1 MVEQTARHPLTLGP
15 AATEPLAVYLHIPFC
30 QVRCAYCDFNT
41 YAGLN
46 DLIEPYTRALAHE
59 IHLVGQGA
67 GRPRVHTI
75 FFGGGTPS
83 LLPLAALAQLLAAL
97 RHAFDL
103 TPDCEITL
111 EANPGTVQ
119 RDYFVGLHDL
129 GVNRL
134 SLGVQSSH
142 PHELRLLD
150 RAHLFGDVAQAVT
163 WARAAGFER
172 LNLDLIYALPHQ
184 TLGQW
189 QATLHRTLGL
199 GPDHI
204 SAYALS
210 LEHGTPMRA
219 WVQRGL
225 LAEPEP
231 DLAAD
236 MYTWTT
242 ETLAAHGFHHYE
254 ISNWARHPGEVC
266 RHNRHYWRNLPY
278 LGLGAGAH
286 GYANGV
292 RYSNVL
298 APAVFIQRLA
308 PQAAPRPFPL
318 SPAVATTQPVSATE
332 AMNDTLLLGLRLLH
346 EGVALHTF
354 RARHGVDALTHFGK
368 TLRRLRALNLLAW
381 DDTTLRLTPAG
392 RFVSNRVFSEFV

>member
-1 MVEQTARHPLTLGP
+1 MTA
-15 AATEPLAVYLHIPFC
+15 LAVYLHIPFC

-46 DLIEPYTRALAHE
+46 ELIELYTHALAQE
-59 IHLVGQGA
+59 IHLVGQAG
-67 GRPRVHTI
+67 GRPKVDTV

-83 LLPLAALAQLLAAL
+83 LLPLNALEHLLTAL
-97 RHAFDL
+97 QKAFDVV
-103 TPDCEITL
+103 PDCEITL

-119 RDYFVGLHDL
+119 RDYFVGLHAL

-199 GPDHI
+199 GPDHL

-225 LAEPEP
+225 LAEPDP

-254 ISNWARHPGEVC
+254 ISNWARDPNQAC
-266 RHNRHYWRNLPY
+266 RHNLHYWRNQAY
-278 LGLGAGAH
+278 VGLGAGAH
-286 GYANGV
+286 GYANGL
-292 RYSNVL
+292 RYANVL
-298 APAVFIQRLA
+298 APAVFIQRVN
-308 PQAAPRPFPL
+308 QGEPRPFPL
-318 SPAVATTQPVSATE
+318 SPATATSQAVSATE

-346 EGVALHTF
+346 DGVTLSDF
-354 RARHGVDALTHFGK
+354 QARHGVDALAHFGK
-368 TLRRLRALNLLAW
+368 TLRRLRALNLVVW

>member
-1 MVEQTARHPLTLGP
+1 MP
-15 AATEPLAVYLHIPFC
+15 PLAVYLHIPFC

-59 IHLVGQGA
+59 IRLVGQSG
-67 GRPRVHTI
+67 GRPAVHTV

-83 LLPLAALAQLLAAL
+83 LLPLAALETLFTAL
-97 RHAFDL
+97 HEAFAL

-119 RDYFVGLHDL
+119 RDYFVGLRAL

-134 SLGVQSSH
+134 SFGVQSSH

-189 QATLHRTLGL
+189 QATLHRALGL

-225 LAEPEP
+225 LAEPDP

-236 MYTWTT
+236 MYAWTA
-242 ETLAAHGFHHYE
+242 ETLAGQGFHHYE

-266 RHNRHYWRNLPY
+266 RHNLQYWRNQPY

-286 GYANGV
+286 GYANGA
-292 RYSNVL
+292 RYANVL

-308 PQAAPRPFPL
+308 GAGPRPFPL
-318 SPAVATTQPVSATE
+318 SPAAASSQPVTADE
-332 AMNDTLLLGLRLLH
+332 AMNDTLLLGLRLVH
-346 EGVALHTF
+346 EGVALADF
-354 RARHGVDALTHFGK
+354 RARHGVDALTRFGK

-381 DDTTLRLTPAG
+381 DEGALRLTPAG
-392 RFVSNRVFSEFV
+392 RFVSNRVLSEFV